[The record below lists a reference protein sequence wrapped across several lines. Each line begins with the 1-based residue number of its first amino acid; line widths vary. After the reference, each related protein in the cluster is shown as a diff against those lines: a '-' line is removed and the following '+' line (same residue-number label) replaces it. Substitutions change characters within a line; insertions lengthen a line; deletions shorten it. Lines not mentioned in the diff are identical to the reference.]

1 MNGKQPG
8 FRTLSAFFFIAIPL
22 DGHAF
27 FLHLL
32 HRAAYLGQSRV
43 TGMEAFGAASGLRL
57 PSAPKFD
64 PVALGTTPVVEAG
77 VDHDCV

>member
-1 MNGKQPG
+1 MDMP
-8 FRTLSAFFFIAIPL
+8 
-22 DGHAF
+22 F

-32 HRAAYLGQSRV
+32 HRAAYLSQSRV

-77 VDHDCV
+77 VDHDCVRGKLLG